1 MITGGSQ
8 GIGFACAQAFVAQ
21 GARVT
26 LVARNTDTLAK
37 ARNQLISAG
46 ASADQVHTVAADL
59 RDANA
64 ALQALDQAESVAG
77 PVQVLVNSAGAAQ
90 RVPVDDLTPQ
100 AWHDAM
106 QAKFFS
112 YVHMTDPCIKRMGQR
127 GKGNI
132 VNIIGNGGK
141 VAGPTHLAGGAANA
155 ALMLATTGWAN
166 AYARRGVRVNGINP
180 GQTLTGR
187 LQGRMQALAQQ
198 EREAL
203 LQAVAER
210 EFMPE
215 IERLDKVSGF
225 IAPCTWHVQTNR
237 GPTQFLLKGEED
249 IRRMSGQT
257 WLVAD
262 GHGVQYLIRDL
273 SRLDRHSRKL
283 LDRFF

>member
-1 MITGGSQ
+1 MSTH
-8 GIGFACAQAFVAQ
+8 
-21 GARVT
+21 
-26 LVARNTDTLAK
+26 AK
-37 ARNQLISAG
+37 PSV
-46 ASADQVHTVAADL
+46 DTVAAL
-59 RDANA
+59 TQAEQAPRVPFTLQRDAFGVWV
-64 ALQALDQAESVAG
+64 LHLSDGSVHEQVVVVRAF
-77 PVQVLVNSAGAAQ
+77 PVSHPHSGFSVLNRQGHELVW
-90 RVPVDDLTPQ
+90 VDDIQ
-100 AWHDAM
+100 
-106 QAKFFS
+106 S
-112 YVHMTDPCIKRMGQR
+112 
-127 GKGNI
+127 
-132 VNIIGNGGK
+132 
-141 VAGPTHLAGGAANA
+141 AA
-155 ALMLATTGWAN
+155 AT
-166 AYARRGVRVNGINP
+166 
-180 GQTLTGR
+180 
-187 LQGRMQALAQQ
+187 

-215 IERLDKVSGF
+215 IERLYKVSGF

>member
-1 MITGGSQ
+1 MNSPTS
-8 GIGFACAQAFVAQ
+8 
-21 GARVT
+21 
-26 LVARNTDTLAK
+26 L
-37 ARNQLISAG
+37 
-46 ASADQVHTVAADL
+46 
-59 RDANA
+59 NA
-64 ALQALDQAESVAG
+64 APALTQAEQA
-77 PVQVLVNSAGAAQ
+77 P
-90 RVPVDDLTPQ
+90 RVPFVLRRDPFGVWVLQLTDGAVHEQVVVVRAFPISHPESGFSILNRQGHELVWVDDL
-100 AWHDAM
+100 
-106 QAKFFS
+106 
-112 YVHMTDPCIKRMGQR
+112 
-127 GKGNI
+127 
-132 VNIIGNGGK
+132 
-141 VAGPTHLAGGAANA
+141 
-155 ALMLATTGWAN
+155 
-166 AYARRGVRVNGINP
+166 
-180 GQTLTGR
+180 
-187 LQGRMQALAQQ
+187 QALAQQ

>member
-1 MITGGSQ
+1 MNIQASPSDD
-8 GIGFACAQAFVAQ
+8 FAP
-21 GARVT
+21 
-26 LVARNTDTLAK
+26 
-37 ARNQLISAG
+37 
-46 ASADQVHTVAADL
+46 
-59 RDANA
+59 
-64 ALQALDQAESVAG
+64 ALTQAEQA
-77 PVQVLVNSAGAAQ
+77 P
-90 RVPVDDLTPQ
+90 RVPFLLRRDPFGVWVLQLTDGAVHEQVVVVRAFPISHPESGFSILNRQGHELVWVDDL
-100 AWHDAM
+100 
-106 QAKFFS
+106 
-112 YVHMTDPCIKRMGQR
+112 
-127 GKGNI
+127 
-132 VNIIGNGGK
+132 
-141 VAGPTHLAGGAANA
+141 
-155 ALMLATTGWAN
+155 
-166 AYARRGVRVNGINP
+166 
-180 GQTLTGR
+180 
-187 LQGRMQALAQQ
+187 QALAQQ

-262 GHGVQYLIRDL
+262 SHGVQYLIRDL

>member
-1 MITGGSQ
+1 MNTHANPSVETVV
-8 GIGFACAQAFVAQ
+8 ALTQAEQAP
-21 GARVT
+21 RVPFT
-26 LVARNTDTLAK
+26 L
-37 ARNQLISAG
+37 Q
-46 ASADQVHTVAADL
+46 
-59 RDANA
+59 RDAFGVWVLHLSDGSVHELVVA
-64 ALQALDQAESVAG
+64 VRAFPISHPQSGHELVWVDDLQALA
-77 PVQVLVNSAGAAQ
+77 PN
-90 RVPVDDLTPQ
+90 
-100 AWHDAM
+100 
-106 QAKFFS
+106 
-112 YVHMTDPCIKRMGQR
+112 
-127 GKGNI
+127 
-132 VNIIGNGGK
+132 
-141 VAGPTHLAGGAANA
+141 
-155 ALMLATTGWAN
+155 
-166 AYARRGVRVNGINP
+166 
-180 GQTLTGR
+180 
-187 LQGRMQALAQQ
+187 

>member
-1 MITGGSQ
+1 MN
-8 GIGFACAQAFVAQ
+8 AQA
-21 GARVT
+21 T
-26 LVARNTDTLAK
+26 PNDD
-37 ARNQLISAG
+37 S
-46 ASADQVHTVAADL
+46 ASALT
-59 RDANA
+59 
-64 ALQALDQAESVAG
+64 QAEQA
-77 PVQVLVNSAGAAQ
+77 P
-90 RVPVDDLTPQ
+90 RVPFLLRRDPFGVWVLQLTDGAVHEQVVVVRAFPISHPESGFSILNRQGHELVWVDDL
-100 AWHDAM
+100 
-106 QAKFFS
+106 
-112 YVHMTDPCIKRMGQR
+112 
-127 GKGNI
+127 
-132 VNIIGNGGK
+132 
-141 VAGPTHLAGGAANA
+141 
-155 ALMLATTGWAN
+155 
-166 AYARRGVRVNGINP
+166 
-180 GQTLTGR
+180 
-187 LQGRMQALAQQ
+187 QALAQQ

>member
-1 MITGGSQ
+1 MNTQATPSVEAGTALTQ
-8 GIGFACAQAFVAQ
+8 AEHAPRVPFALQ
-21 GARVT
+21 
-26 LVARNTDTLAK
+26 
-37 ARNQLISAG
+37 
-46 ASADQVHTVAADL
+46 
-59 RDANA
+59 RDAFGVWV
-64 ALQALDQAESVAG
+64 LHLSDGSVHEQVVVVRAFPVSNPHAG
-77 PVQVLVNSAGAAQ
+77 FSVLNRQGHELVW
-90 RVPVDDLTPQ
+90 VDDIHTAPE
-100 AWHDAM
+100 A
-106 QAKFFS
+106 
-112 YVHMTDPCIKRMGQR
+112 
-127 GKGNI
+127 
-132 VNIIGNGGK
+132 
-141 VAGPTHLAGGAANA
+141 
-155 ALMLATTGWAN
+155 
-166 AYARRGVRVNGINP
+166 
-180 GQTLTGR
+180 
-187 LQGRMQALAQQ
+187 

>member
-1 MITGGSQ
+1 MSTH
-8 GIGFACAQAFVAQ
+8 
-21 GARVT
+21 
-26 LVARNTDTLAK
+26 AK
-37 ARNQLISAG
+37 PSV
-46 ASADQVHTVAADL
+46 DTVAAL
-59 RDANA
+59 TQAEQAPRVPFTLQRDAFGVWV
-64 ALQALDQAESVAG
+64 LHLSDGSVHEQVVVVRAF
-77 PVQVLVNSAGAAQ
+77 PVSHPHSGFSVLNRQGHELVW
-90 RVPVDDLTPQ
+90 VDDIQ
-100 AWHDAM
+100 
-106 QAKFFS
+106 S
-112 YVHMTDPCIKRMGQR
+112 
-127 GKGNI
+127 
-132 VNIIGNGGK
+132 
-141 VAGPTHLAGGAANA
+141 AA
-155 ALMLATTGWAN
+155 AT
-166 AYARRGVRVNGINP
+166 
-180 GQTLTGR
+180 
-187 LQGRMQALAQQ
+187 

>member
-1 MITGGSQ
+1 MNSPTS
-8 GIGFACAQAFVAQ
+8 
-21 GARVT
+21 
-26 LVARNTDTLAK
+26 L
-37 ARNQLISAG
+37 
-46 ASADQVHTVAADL
+46 
-59 RDANA
+59 NA
-64 ALQALDQAESVAG
+64 APALTQAEQAPRVPFVLRRDPFGVWVLQLTDGTVHEQVVVVRAFPISHPESGFSILNRQGHELVWVDDLQAL
-77 PVQVLVNSAGAAQ
+77 
-90 RVPVDDLTPQ
+90 
-100 AWHDAM
+100 
-106 QAKFFS
+106 
-112 YVHMTDPCIKRMGQR
+112 
-127 GKGNI
+127 
-132 VNIIGNGGK
+132 
-141 VAGPTHLAGGAANA
+141 
-155 ALMLATTGWAN
+155 ALH
-166 AYARRGVRVNGINP
+166 
-180 GQTLTGR
+180 
-187 LQGRMQALAQQ
+187 

-215 IERLDKVSGF
+215 IERLDRVSGF

>member
-1 MITGGSQ
+1 MNTHANPSVETVV
-8 GIGFACAQAFVAQ
+8 ALTQAEQAP
-21 GARVT
+21 RVPFT
-26 LVARNTDTLAK
+26 L
-37 ARNQLISAG
+37 Q
-46 ASADQVHTVAADL
+46 
-59 RDANA
+59 RDAFGVWVLHLSDGSVHELVVA
-64 ALQALDQAESVAG
+64 VRAFPISHPESG
-77 PVQVLVNSAGAAQ
+77 FSILNRQGHELVW
-90 RVPVDDLTPQ
+90 VDDL
-100 AWHDAM
+100 
-106 QAKFFS
+106 
-112 YVHMTDPCIKRMGQR
+112 
-127 GKGNI
+127 
-132 VNIIGNGGK
+132 
-141 VAGPTHLAGGAANA
+141 
-155 ALMLATTGWAN
+155 
-166 AYARRGVRVNGINP
+166 
-180 GQTLTGR
+180 
-187 LQGRMQALAQQ
+187 QALAQQ